1 MKRLHVEIIA
11 HKTRTKWS
19 GGKTMK
25 MALCLRGVK
34 KNDVTSAGDIC
45 FCFQLTKMVI
55 MTMIILW
62 TATKELCGK

>member
-1 MKRLHVEIIA
+1 MWDNK
-11 HKTRTKWS
+11 
-19 GGKTMK
+19 
-25 MALCLRGVK
+25 K

-62 TATKELCGK
+62 TATKKIVWKISSRQQTLGVCVCDKYVNNDGE